1 MKDTLNK
8 ATPPTPRRTRTH
20 AIALSLVIAAVG
32 AAGAVPAA
40 ADIAPL
46 PADACND
53 GTRNAHRSVPHTN
66 PAQTVNPGHK
76 HLPRAPGGICVHTT
90 SP

>member
-8 ATPPTPRRTRTH
+8 VMPAARRRTR
-20 AIALSLVIAAVG
+20 ARSIALSLVIAAVS
-32 AAGAVPAA
+32 AAAALPAA
-40 ADIAPL
+40 ADVGAL
-46 PADACND
+46 PDDACNE
-53 GTRNAHRSVPHTN
+53 GTRNAHQSVPHTN
-66 PAQTVNPGHK
+66 PAQAVNPGHK

>member
-1 MKDTLNK
+1 MKGTLNK
-8 ATPPTPRRTRTH
+8 VTPAALPRTR
-20 AIALSLVIAAVG
+20 ARSIALALVIAAVG
-32 AAGAVPAA
+32 AAGAIPAA
-40 ADIAPL
+40 ADIGPL
-46 PADACND
+46 PDDACNE
-53 GTRNAHRSVPHTN
+53 GTRNAHQSVPHTN